1 MGSGSPTLPRRRLGA
16 ELRRLREAMGL
27 THREVAE
34 HLDCSQGKVSQI
46 ELGRVPV
53 RTSDVRL
60 MLALYCSDETTAS
73 TMLTLAKESKP
84 NGWWGKYTGVLAPGF
99 DTLLSLE
106 ADARSVATFDID
118 LVPGP
123 LQTTDY
129 ARAVLAARGVGAQET
144 EALLAVLAHRQRRLA
159 GQDALGI
166 RAVVD
171 EAALR
176 RVVGGADV
184 MRAQLRHLVA
194 ASYRSS
200 ITVQVLPFSV
210 GAHPL
215 LGEGVV
221 LFEFADPADPSAA
234 FVAGTSGY
242 RAVDKAED
250 VARRVEAL
258 DMLRSIALA
267 PKESAQCIA
276 EIADSFSG

>member
-106 ADARSVATFDID
+106 ADARSVATFG
-118 LVPGP
+118 L
-123 LQTTDY
+123 
-129 ARAVLAARGVGAQET
+129 
-144 EALLAVLAHRQRRLA
+144 
-159 GQDALGI
+159 
-166 RAVVD
+166 
-171 EAALR
+171 
-176 RVVGGADV
+176 
-184 MRAQLRHLVA
+184 
-194 ASYRSS
+194 S
-200 ITVQVLPFSV
+200 
-210 GAHPL
+210 
-215 LGEGVV
+215 
-221 LFEFADPADPSAA
+221 
-234 FVAGTSGY
+234 
-242 RAVDKAED
+242 
-250 VARRVEAL
+250 
-258 DMLRSIALA
+258 
-267 PKESAQCIA
+267 
-276 EIADSFSG
+276 

>member
-1 MGSGSPTLPRRRLGA
+1 
-16 ELRRLREAMGL
+16 MGL

-73 TMLTLAKESKP
+73 TMLTLAKDSKQ

-129 ARAVLAARGVGAQET
+129 ARAVLAARGVGAPET

-194 ASYRSS
+194 ASYRAS

-221 LFEFADPADPSAA
+221 LFEFADPADPRAA
-234 FVAGTSGY
+234 FVQGMSGY

-250 VARRVEAL
+250 VARCVDAL
-258 DMLRSIALA
+258 DMLRSVALA